1 MGNLQLADLGV
12 VAGEDVV
19 SDGEAGVGGD
29 HAVVR
34 AGYGH
39 AGPATS
45 TKTGPRYEM
54 RKDGGGDIIDIID
67 IIPST
72 YSRI

>member
-1 MGNLQLADLGV
+1 V
-12 VAGEDVV
+12 VAREDVV

-34 AGYGH
+34 AGDGH

-45 TKTGPRYEM
+45 TETGPRYEM
-54 RKDGGGDIIDIID
+54 RKDGGGDEE
-67 IIPST
+67 
-72 YSRI
+72 R